1 VIRLAI
7 NRGRVLSGAGP
18 WNAFDYLRELDRL
31 IDRAARG
38 GAYTMLSL
46 RRLDEVTAFG
56 TRTNEQGVRVPHDIA
71 PQPDVDSVGMWRL
84 IAERYAQEPAVLFDL
99 YTAPHAPLPD
109 DLTGYDTDW
118 DRWTLWV
125 QLAVADMQL
134 VHPGPLCF
142 VAGLDDGSDFSGFP
156 VPGTAGDPIPGLVY
170 AAHLS
175 PRSPAMESCL
185 RALARRQPVFVTE
198 WGGRDADIAWG
209 EKTALAL
216 SAAGIG
222 WTAAHWNG
230 EPGLVRLDRGR
241 SAPTTFG
248 RVVQRALAITAAD
261 RIARAPAA
269 PAILADL

>member
-1 VIRLAI
+1 
-7 NRGRVLSGAGP
+7 
-18 WNAFDYLRELDRL
+18 
-31 IDRAARG
+31 
-38 GAYTMLSL
+38 LSL

-56 TRTNEQGVRVPHDIA
+56 TRTTGHGVRVPHDIA

-84 IAERYAQEPAVLFDL
+84 VAERYAQEPAVLFDL

-170 AAHLS
+170 AAHLT
-175 PRSPAMESCL
+175 PRSPNMESRL
-185 RALARRQPVFVTE
+185 RALGRRQPVFVTE

-230 EPGLVRLDRGR
+230 EPGLVRLDRDR
-241 SAPTTFG
+241 WVPTTFG
-248 RVVQRALAITAAD
+248 RVVQRALAITAED
-261 RIARAPAA
+261 RIARPPAA
-269 PAILADL
+269 PAALADL